1 MNGGSDRLR
10 VKRAKKTARF
20 PYPPE
25 ETEGSYQDKVE
36 VSEDFLAFPFP
47 LKETGTYLFPPPL
60 EVTGVSYHIGRFT
73 PLVRRNKFP
82 SPLEVN
88 GGSYTHEKVIEWSQQ
103 YCVSVPFRGDWG
115 VLQSTILTERKGN
128 ACVSVP
134 SRGDWGVL
142 LAGAALI
149 GFLGK
154 SFRPLSR

>member
-1 MNGGSDRLR
+1 MR

-47 LKETGTYLFPPPL
+47 LKETGGAYKLAHYVYETKTYLFPPPL

-103 YCVSVPFRGDWG
+103 YCVSVP
-115 VLQSTILTERKGN
+115 
-128 ACVSVP
+128 
-134 SRGDWGVL
+134 SRGEW
-142 LAGAALI
+142 
-149 GFLGK
+149 GFLQ
-154 SFRPLSR
+154 LE